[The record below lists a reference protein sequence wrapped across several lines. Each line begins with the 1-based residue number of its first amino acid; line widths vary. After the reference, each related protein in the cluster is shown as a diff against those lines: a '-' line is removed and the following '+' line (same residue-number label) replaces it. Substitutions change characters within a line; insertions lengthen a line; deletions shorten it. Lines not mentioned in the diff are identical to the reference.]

1 MPCWAAGLL
10 IYWLVFWC
18 TDAAPMLNPVFISIL
33 HCFPPFIHLDN
44 RFGGHEEALCLQVR
58 ELFPS
63 ARGLEM
69 TWHSIVK
76 IQQSLYREVRCRPQ
90 GA

>member
-1 MPCWAAGLL
+1 
-10 IYWLVFWC
+10 
-18 TDAAPMLNPVFISIL
+18 MLNPVSISQCIAFHRATLWL
-33 HCFPPFIHLDN
+33 HLAS
-44 RFGGHEEALCLQVR
+44 RSGYQVLLLSQVR

-76 IQQSLYREVRCRPQ
+76 IQQSLYREVRCGR
-90 GA
+90 AACLVLVLVLV

>member
-1 MPCWAAGLL
+1 LL
-10 IYWLVFWC
+10 L
-18 TDAAPMLNPVFISIL
+18 LS
-33 HCFPPFIHLDN
+33 
-44 RFGGHEEALCLQVR
+44 QVR

-76 IQQSLYREVRCRPQ
+76 IQQSLYREVRGKGFRVW
-90 GA
+90 

>member
-1 MPCWAAGLL
+1 MHYSRSSLVQGCVIQPAHCLL
-10 IYWLVFWC
+10 PYIRS
-18 TDAAPMLNPVFISIL
+18 N
-33 HCFPPFIHLDN
+33 LDTC
-44 RFGGHEEALCLQVR
+44 EAKLCLQVR

-76 IQQSLYREVRCRPQ
+76 IQQSLYREVRCC
-90 GA
+90 